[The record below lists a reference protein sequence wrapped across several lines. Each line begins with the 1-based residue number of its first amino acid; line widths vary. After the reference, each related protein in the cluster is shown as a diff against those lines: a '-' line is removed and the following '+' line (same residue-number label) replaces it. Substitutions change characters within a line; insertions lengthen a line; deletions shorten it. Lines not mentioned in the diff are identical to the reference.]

1 MTTLSVATPVKIVE
15 NEVEPPVVKPI
26 VNIVESESTDIT
38 KVESMVDEVESTV
51 DEVEDV
57 EVVAPEI
64 NKITFRVTA
73 YCSCP
78 KCCGK
83 WALNRPKDEN
93 GNDIVIGAG
102 NVPLTSM
109 VSVASPL
116 PFGTKINLDG
126 YGTLIVQDRT
136 AQWVVDKYG
145 KNILD
150 IYVNNH
156 DDIKNIGLQY
166 LEGVII
172 E

>member
-1 MTTLSVATPVKIVE
+1 MTTLSVATPMKVVE
-15 NEVEPPVVKPI
+15 KDVEPHTKPTVDVVESEPTTNIEVEPTI
-26 VNIVESESTDIT
+26 
-38 KVESMVDEVESTV
+38 

-57 EVVAPEI
+57 EVVTPEE

-73 YCSCP
+73 YCSCY

-93 GNDIVIGAG
+93 GNEIVIGAG
-102 NVPLTSM
+102 NVLLTPM

-126 YGTLIVQDRT
+126 FGTVVVQDRT

-145 KNILD
+145 ENIID

-156 DDIKNIGLQY
+156 EDIKNIGRQFV
-166 LEGVII
+166 EGVIV